1 MDDVLFNELKNRDE
15 TVDTKIIMITSGK
28 GGVGKSFIAV
38 NLAVL
43 LAKNDKSVLLFDADV
58 GFANGEIL
66 LGVTPR
72 NTLKDYLMEKRDL
85 KDIVYPTKYG
95 VWLLSGGTDVRDI
108 IAFKGKRKD
117 DFMGDFMKLVENMDY
132 IIIDTG
138 IGYMDDLRGLYEA
151 VDLLILVITQE
162 PTSLMNTYTL
172 AKLLA
177 LRGIEPE
184 IHMIMNMVRNVGGA
198 RRTMEKFI
206 MVLERFAG
214 IEVSEQY
221 IMKYDRSVKDSI
233 IKQTPLVELS
243 KHSQPSLCLHRLGES
258 ILSMEIKRGKI
269 GFIEKMRS
277 LLGIGR

>member
-1 MDDVLFNELKNRDE
+1 MNDIFFKDTKVENEV
-15 TVDTKIIMITSGK
+15 TDTKIIMITSGK
-28 GGVGKSFIAV
+28 GGVGKSFIAA
-38 NLAVL
+38 NLSVF
-43 LAKNDKSVLLFDADV
+43 LAKKDKNVLLFDADV

-72 NTLKDYLMEKRDL
+72 NTLKDYLLGKKDL

-95 VWLLSGGTDVRDI
+95 VWLLSGGTDVKDI
-108 IAFKGKRKD
+108 IAFRGNRKD
-117 DFMGDFMKLVENMDY
+117 TFLGDFMRLVENMDY

-177 LRGIEPE
+177 LRGIIPE
-184 IHMIMNMVRNVGGA
+184 MHIIMNMVKNVSGA
-198 RRTMEKFI
+198 RKTLEKFS

-221 IMKYDRSVKDSI
+221 IMKFDNSVRDSI
-233 IKQTPLVELS
+233 IKQIPLIELS
-243 KHSQPSLCLHRLGES
+243 KRSQPSLCMYRLGES
-258 ILSMEIKRGKI
+258 ILNIETGKRNM
-269 GFIEKMRS
+269 GFIDRMRS
-277 LLGIGR
+277 LFGIGR